1 MAAGSTAAV
10 MAPVLKGS
18 GVRTVHAATGDQS
31 ARGRPGV
38 SSLPIRGWIERRPIV
53 VLAGAVVFVIAVL
66 LGRFDPNAV
75 DGVALLY
82 VVPIALLAL
91 EFGLLG
97 GGLACA
103 LAFGLWSLGAHANVD
118 AVGSLTLAFA
128 YLALGAVA
136 GWFGARMRDGQA
148 RQRLLLKSGLKL
160 AHLRAGDDLA
170 AVLGHEARKLCP
182 SISFEVTLT
191 DAAHGGREPVV
202 DRPGEAR
209 IPIVLR
215 ETSYGVL
222 TIRKSKTLS
231 ADDRAT
237 LDILAL
243 QAAVGAENRKLLE
256 GERERATVRAE
267 LERARVSL
275 AERADQLRELIDRQE
290 AERGHVAHE
299 LREQA
304 AQTLAAVLWALAA
317 LGRELAT
324 GASADMVDQLQ
335 SDIGAA
341 LRSLRALAADLR
353 PPLELGLPEALATLT
368 EPSRTTRF
376 ADVAIALPNP
386 QQLEPEVETI
396 VYRVAEEA
404 LAAAGGAHRLAI
416 GTRGP
421 GSELTVTVEGTQR
434 TLTPE
439 RLALIRARI
448 ELIGGTVMAT
458 ESALVAAIPLGPG
471 LSLGEL
477 ETEPSSSPRGDPP
490 PADRHGRGAK
500 R

>member
-1 MAAGSTAAV
+1 MAADRIAAV
-10 MAPVLKGS
+10 MAPVLNGS
-18 GVRTVHAATGDQS
+18 DVPRVHATAPVQPGGS
-31 ARGRPGV
+31 RPGV

-53 VLAGAVVFVIAVL
+53 VLTGAVVFVIAVL
-66 LGRFDPNAV
+66 LGRIDPYAV

-103 LAFGLWSLGAHANVD
+103 LAFGLWSLSTNANVD
-118 AVGSLTLAFA
+118 AAGSLTLAVA
-128 YLALGAVA
+128 YTALAAVA

-148 RQRLLLKSGLKL
+148 RQRLLLGSGLKL

-170 AVLGHEARKLCP
+170 VVLGHEARKLCP
-182 SISFEVTLT
+182 SGFIGVALA
-191 DAAHGGREPVV
+191 DVAHGGCEPVV
-202 DRPGEAR
+202 DTPGEAR
-209 IPIVLR
+209 IAIALH
-215 ETSYGVL
+215 ETTYGVL
-222 TIRKSKTLS
+222 TVGKSKTLS

-237 LDILAL
+237 LEILAL

-256 GERERATVRAE
+256 GERERAAVRAE

-317 LGRELAT
+317 LGRDLTT
-324 GASADMVDQLQ
+324 GANADMVDQLH

-341 LRSLRALAADLR
+341 LQSLRALAAALR
-353 PPLELGLPEALATLT
+353 PPLELGLPAALATLT
-368 EPSRTTRF
+368 EPSRTSRF
-376 ADVAIALPNP
+376 VDVAIALPNP
-386 QQLEPEVETI
+386 ERLEPELETI

-404 LAAAGGAHRLAI
+404 LTAAGGAHRLAI
-416 GTRGP
+416 GTRRQ
-421 GSELTVTVEGTQR
+421 GSELTVTVEGAQR

-439 RLALIRARI
+439 RLAIIRARI

-471 LSLGEL
+471 PSLAEL
-477 ETEPSSSPRGDPP
+477 ET
-490 PADRHGRGAK
+490 
-500 R
+500 

>member
-1 MAAGSTAAV
+1 
-10 MAPVLKGS
+10 
-18 GVRTVHAATGDQS
+18 
-31 ARGRPGV
+31 
-38 SSLPIRGWIERRPIV
+38 
-53 VLAGAVVFVIAVL
+53 VFLIAVL
-66 LGRFDPNAV
+66 LGRIDPNAV

-103 LAFGLWSLGAHANVD
+103 LAFGLWSLGAHSSVD
-118 AVGSLTLAFA
+118 AVGSLTLAVG
-128 YLALGAVA
+128 YSALGAVA

-148 RQRLLLKSGLKL
+148 RQRLLLGSGLKL

-182 SISFEVTLT
+182 SGSFEVTLT
-191 DAAHGGREPVV
+191 DAAHGGSEPVV

-209 IPIVLR
+209 IGITLR

-222 TIRKSKTLS
+222 TIGKATTLS
-231 ADDRAT
+231 PDDRAT
-237 LDILAL
+237 LEILAL

-256 GERERATVRAE
+256 GERERAAVRAE

-290 AERGHVAHE
+290 AERGHVAHQ

-304 AQTLAAVLWALAA
+304 AQTLAAVLWALAT

-335 SDIGAA
+335 SDIAAA
-341 LRSLRALAADLR
+341 LQSLRALAADLR

-368 EPSRTTRF
+368 EPSRTIRF
-376 ADVAIALPNP
+376 ADVAVALPNP
-386 QQLEPEVETI
+386 DQLEPEVETL

-421 GSELTVTVEGTQR
+421 GSELTVTVEGAQR
-434 TLTPE
+434 TLTRE

-458 ESALVAAIPLGPG
+458 ESTLVAVIPLGSG
-471 LSLGEL
+471 
-477 ETEPSSSPRGDPP
+477 SSPAATAAVPNGDP
-490 PADRHGRGAK
+490 
-500 R
+500 